1 LIFGLRDETVAW
13 SAQEGMTMAG
23 WDGRGLVTTGWLADH
38 LEDPGVRIFD
48 STVHL
53 RPAQPGPYRVES
65 GRADYESGHIPGAA
79 FVDLARDLSDPSAP
93 LGFTRLKGG
102 ALAATLGAAGID
114 PGLKIVCYSTSTPMW
129 ATRLWWV
136 LRAAGFTDVAVLDGG
151 YARWTAEGR
160 PVETGSRAYPPAE
173 VRIDERPGAW
183 ADRQDVLAAIGDGA
197 VCTVNAL
204 PAGVHSGEAE
214 VNYGRKGHIKG
225 SRNVPY
231 AALLDA
237 DGLYRSDADL
247 RVLFEGVG
255 ALQRPRVIVYCGGG
269 ISATMDALALTRLGH
284 PSVSVYDG
292 SMSEWTRDPDLPM
305 ETGA

>member
-1 LIFGLRDETVAW
+1 
-13 SAQEGMTMAG
+13 MAG
-23 WDGRGLVTTGWLADH
+23 WDGRGLVSTGWLASH
-38 LEDPGVRIFD
+38 LDDPGVRIFD
-48 STVHL
+48 ATVHL

-65 GRADYESGHIPGAA
+65 GRADYEAGHIPGAA

-93 LGFTRLKGG
+93 LGFTRLKGE
-102 ALAATLGAAGID
+102 ALRAALGAAGID

-136 LRAAGFTDVAVLDGG
+136 LRSAGFMDVAVLDGG
-151 YARWTAEGR
+151 FARWAAEGR
-160 PVETGSRAYPPAE
+160 AVESGTRTYPATE
-173 VRIDERPGAW
+173 VRITERPDAW
-183 ADRQDVLAAIGDGA
+183 ADRQDVLAAIDDDG

-204 PAGVHSGEAE
+204 PAGVHSGEAD

-237 DGLYRSDADL
+237 DGLYRSDEDL
-247 RVLFEGVG
+247 RGLFEGVG

-284 PSVSVYDG
+284 PCVAVYDG